1 MKTGSNIFAHLYIL
15 PTPMVYSRLSAEFKR
30 NNSVESS
37 VFLWSSCDNRK
48 YKVCV
53 CCVLNPILPCSRVRD
68 YVKSISAVRCD
79 ELASCVSQSSE
90 GKASFKT
97 VNFCVL
103 RLSLVKITFAD
114 LVSMEGGT
122 LLETKLCGKGAN
134 IERLNVVLFAPLKT
148 LDILTEEE
156 VANFMDN
163 IRKGVNC

>member
-1 MKTGSNIFAHLYIL
+1 M
-15 PTPMVYSRLSAEFKR
+15 
-30 NNSVESS
+30 
-37 VFLWSSCDNRK
+37 
-48 YKVCV
+48 
-53 CCVLNPILPCSRVRD
+53 RD

-122 LLETKLCGKGAN
+122 LLEIKFCGKGAN
-134 IERLNVVLFAPLKT
+134 LERLNVVLFAPLKT